1 MDHNIVFITL
11 SAALVL
17 FIWGKWRYDVVAI
30 LALLVLVA
38 WGIVPSG
45 EAFTGFGHPAV
56 ITVAAVLLIS
66 RALEVSGLV
75 DLLGRLMNKA
85 GKNLFVQIGVLSLIT
100 AVASAFMNNVGALA
114 ILMPVAIHVARKNGH
129 SPSKVLMPIAFASL
143 LGGMITLIGTP
154 PNIIIATFRA
164 DYSGEAFGMF
174 DFAPVGLALTAA
186 GILFITLIGWRLL
199 PERKGQASGSDL
211 FEIDNYITEV
221 RVTKD
226 SKIRDKVCGDI
237 NTITDDE
244 VQLLGLVRRKK
255 RIHTPSIDEPLKT
268 NDILILETD
277 SESLKTF
284 VDKTGVKLVGNRK
297 FRKDAEG
304 SEDIV
309 IREVV
314 VMPDSPI
321 IGRTAANMN
330 MRSRYGINLL
340 AVARH
345 DQKIRK
351 RLDHVRFTRGDV
363 LLLQG
368 RSINIDEVIT
378 SLQCLPL
385 VQRDLGIGKPR
396 QIILALGLFMAAI
409 ATVIFGLLPV
419 HIAFTAA
426 AAALALTGVLPV
438 RDIYR
443 HIDWPVIVL
452 VGALIPVGSAFET
465 TGGADLVA
473 GQILAL
479 AGAWPVWQMIGL
491 VMLVTMLLSGL
502 INNAATVVLM
512 APIGIT
518 ISEVLGISA
527 DPVLMS
533 IAVGASSAFLTPIG
547 HQSNTL
553 VMGPGGYK
561 FGDYGIMGLPVSIL
575 VILAATPLILIV
587 WPA

>member
-1 MDHNIVFITL
+1 
-11 SAALVL
+11 
-17 FIWGKWRYDVVAI
+17 
-30 LALLVLVA
+30 
-38 WGIVPSG
+38 
-45 EAFTGFGHPAV
+45 
-56 ITVAAVLLIS
+56 
-66 RALEVSGLV
+66 
-75 DLLGRLMNKA
+75 MNKA
-85 GKNLFVQIGVLSLIT
+85 GKSLYVQVGVLSLIT

-114 ILMPVAIHVARKNGH
+114 ILMPVAIHIARKNGQ

-174 DFAPVGLALTAA
+174 DFAPVGLAVTAA
-186 GILFITLIGWRLL
+186 GILFITIFGWRLL
-199 PERKGQASGSDL
+199 PERKGQTSGSDL

-226 SKIRDKVCGDI
+226 SKIQGKVCGDI
-237 NTITDDE
+237 YKITEDE

-277 SESLKTF
+277 TETLKTF

-297 FRKDAEG
+297 FRKDARG

-309 IREVV
+309 MREVV
-314 VMPDSPI
+314 VMPDSPV
-321 IGRTAANMN
+321 IGRTAANLN
-330 MRSRYGINLL
+330 MRTRYGINLL
-340 AVARH
+340 AAARR
-345 DQKIRK
+345 DKKIRR
-351 RLDHVRFTRGDV
+351 RLGHVRFTKGDV

-368 RSINIDEVIT
+368 RSINIDDIIS
-378 SLQCLPL
+378 SLQWLPL
-385 VQRDLGIGKPR
+385 VHRDLGIGEPR
-396 QIILALGLFMAAI
+396 KIILALGLFMAAI
-409 ATVIFGLLPV
+409 VTVIFGLLSV
-419 HIAFTAA
+419 QIAFTAA
-426 AAALALTGVLPV
+426 AVALVLARVLPA

-452 VGALIPVGSAFET
+452 LGALIPVGAAFET

-479 AGAWPVWQMIGL
+479 AGAWPVWMMIGL
-491 VMLVTMLLSGL
+491 VMLVTMLLTGL

-512 APIGIT
+512 APIGVT
-518 ISEVLGISA
+518 IAEVLGIST

-575 VILAATPLILIV
+575 VILVATPLILIV

>member
-11 SAALVL
+11 GAALIF
-17 FIWGKWRYDVVAI
+17 FIWGRWRYDVVAI
-30 LALLVLVA
+30 LALLVLVF
-38 WGIVPSG
+38 WGIVPSD
-45 EAFTGFGHPAV
+45 EAFTGFAHPAV

-66 RALEVSGLV
+66 RALEISGLV
-75 DLLGRLMNKA
+75 DLIGRLMNKA
-85 GKNLFVQIGVLSLIT
+85 GKNLFVQVGVLCLIT

-114 ILMPVAIHVARKNGH
+114 ILMPVAIHLARKNGH
-129 SPSKVLMPIAFASL
+129 SPSRVLMPIAFASL

-174 DFAPVGLALTAA
+174 DFAPVGLALTIA
-186 GILFITLIGWRLL
+186 GTLFITLVGWRLL
-199 PERKGQASGSDL
+199 PERKGQTSGSDL

-226 SKIRDKVCGDI
+226 SKLRGMVCGEV
-237 NTITDDE
+237 NSITDDD
-244 VQLLGLVRRKK
+244 VHLLGLVRQKK
-255 RIHTPSIDEPLKT
+255 RIHTPSNDEPLKT

-277 SESLKTF
+277 TDALKTF

-309 IREVV
+309 MREVV
-314 VMPDSPI
+314 VMPESPI

-330 MRSRYGINLL
+330 MRTRYGINLL
-340 AVARH
+340 AVARR
-345 DQKIRK
+345 DRKIR
-351 RLDHVRFTRGDV
+351 RRMDHVRFAKGDV

-368 RSINIDEVIT
+368 RSITIDDVIT

-385 VQRDLGIGKPR
+385 SQRDLGIGEPR
-396 QIILALGLFMAAI
+396 QIILALGIFMAAI
-409 ATVIFGLLPV
+409 AAVILGLLPV
-419 HIAFTAA
+419 QIAFAAA
-426 AAALALTGVLPV
+426 AAALVLTGVLPV
-438 RDIYR
+438 RDLYQ
-443 HIDWPVIVL
+443 HIDWPVIIL
-452 VGALIPVGSAFET
+452 LGALIPVGVAFET

-473 GQILAL
+473 GYILTL
-479 AGAWPVWQMIGL
+479 AGAWPVWLTIGL

-518 ISEVLGISA
+518 IAESLGISA

-561 FGDYGIMGLPVSIL
+561 FGDYGIMGLPISIL
-575 VILAATPLILIV
+575 VILVATPLILIV
-587 WPA
+587 WPV